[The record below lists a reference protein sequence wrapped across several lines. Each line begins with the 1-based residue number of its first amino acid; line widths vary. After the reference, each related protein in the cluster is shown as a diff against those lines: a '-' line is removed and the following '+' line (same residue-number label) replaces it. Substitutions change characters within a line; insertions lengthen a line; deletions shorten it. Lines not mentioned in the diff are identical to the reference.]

1 MQRTIYIITLM
12 LLTSFVWIQLYNAQ
26 FLEYDDN
33 FGQLIIVFLGSVALL
48 VVGSITIIKKTKIV
62 RSNLV
67 VSIVFL
73 VINSPLTVAWVA
85 MNYEIVFG
93 TSLKVG

>member
-1 MQRTIYIITLM
+1 M